1 MLAEQL
7 RPGML
12 VDYHANQAEILE
24 IDQEGNRALL
34 RREKDNMQ
42 FTVDCAELIEDPQLH
57 VDSLGYY

>member
-1 MLAEQL
+1 MLVEQL

-12 VDYHANQAEILE
+12 VEYHANQAEVLE
-24 IDQEGNRALL
+24 VDQEYNRVLL

-42 FTVDCAELIEDPQLH
+42 FTVDCNELVEDPQLH